1 MKKGVRAATF
11 GNKSYRGRKAMET
24 GIRAAAFGN
33 KTYQEKIVERGRK
46 AATFSNKG
54 SGCSSCFFSDP
65 QKCSS
70 LFSVTAG
77 YQQLVARMGTRG
89 QCWHKFKSYLVS
101 ALRDG
106 DIAPRDRFQP

>member
-54 SGCSSCFFSDP
+54 SGCSSCFFRTL
-65 QKCSS
+65 K
-70 LFSVTAG
+70 SVP
-77 YQQLVARMGTRG
+77 R
-89 QCWHKFKSYLVS
+89 YLVS
-101 ALRDG
+101 LQVINNWWPVWGLEASAGISLKV
-106 DIAPRDRFQP
+106 I